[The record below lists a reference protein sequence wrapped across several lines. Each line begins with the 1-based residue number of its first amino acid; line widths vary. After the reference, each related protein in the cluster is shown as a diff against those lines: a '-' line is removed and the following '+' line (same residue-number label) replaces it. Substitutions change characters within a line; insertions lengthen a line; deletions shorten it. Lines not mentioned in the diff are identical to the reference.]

1 MDKIIIENL
10 ELIANHGVFKEEK
23 FLGQKFLISV
33 EMITDTR
40 EAGKTENLNAS
51 THYGFVADDIE
62 KIFTEDSFDLIE
74 TCAEKIAEMIL
85 TNYPLI
91 SEVKVRVKK
100 PWAPIKKH
108 FDFVAVEIT
117 RKWHT
122 AYLSL
127 GSNMGD
133 KKANLLSAIENIKNL
148 ENTKVTSQ
156 SIILETEPFGYK
168 DQDMFL
174 NACIEIKTLFTP
186 KELLQKLLEI
196 ENIMGR
202 KRIIKW
208 GPRIIDLDILF
219 YDDLVVGEKDLAIP
233 HPWICERM
241 FVLEPLSEIA
251 PNIIHPLE
259 RKTISTLKRLLEEKE
274 EATSDNSN
282 TK

>member
-10 ELIANHGVFKEEK
+10 EIIAEHGVFKEEK
-23 FLGQKFLISV
+23 FLGQKFIISV
-33 EMITDTR
+33 EMITYTR
-40 EAGKTENLNAS
+40 EAGKTGNLNAS

-62 KIFTEDSFDLIE
+62 KVFTSRSFDLIE

-85 TNYPLI
+85 TKYPLI
-91 SEVKVRVKK
+91 SQVKITVKK
-100 PWAPIKKH
+100 PWAPIRKH

-127 GSNMGD
+127 GTNMGD
-133 KKANLLSAIENIKNL
+133 KKKNLLEAIEKIGNL
-148 ENTKVTSQ
+148 ENTKVTAQ
-156 SIILETEPFGYK
+156 STIVETEPFGYT

-174 NACIEIKTLFTP
+174 NACLEVKTLFTP
-186 KELLQKLLEI
+186 QELLEKLLDI
-196 ENIMGR
+196 ELQMGR

-219 YDDLVVGEKDLAIP
+219 FDDEIIQDKNLAVP

-241 FVLEPLSEIA
+241 FVLEPLCEIA
-251 PNIIHPLE
+251 PNLVHPLE
-259 RKTISTLKRLLEEKE
+259 RKTVGTLKRLLEKE
-274 EATSDNSN
+274 IN
-282 TK
+282 K

>member
-10 ELIANHGVFKEEK
+10 EIIAKHGVFKEEK
-23 FLGQKFLISV
+23 FLGQKFIISA

-40 EAGKTENLNAS
+40 EAGKTGNLNAS

-62 KIFTEDSFDLIE
+62 KVFTSQSFDLIE

-85 TNYPLI
+85 TKYPLV
-91 SEVKVRVKK
+91 SQVKITVKK
-100 PWAPIKKH
+100 PWAPIRKH

-127 GSNMGD
+127 GTNMGD
-133 KKANLLSAIENIKNL
+133 KKKNLLEAIEKIGNL
-148 ENTKVTSQ
+148 ENTKVTAQ
-156 SIILETEPFGYK
+156 STIVETEPFGYTE
-168 DQDMFL
+168 QDMFL
-174 NACIEIKTLFTP
+174 NACLEIKTLFTP
-186 KELLQKLLEI
+186 QELLEKLLDI
-196 ENIMGR
+196 ELQMGR

-219 YDDLVVGEKDLAIP
+219 FDDEIIQDKNLAVP

-241 FVLEPLSEIA
+241 FVLEPLCEIA
-251 PNIIHPLE
+251 PNLVHPLE
-259 RKTISTLKRLLEEKE
+259 RKTVGTLKRLLEKE
-274 EATSDNSN
+274 IN
-282 TK
+282 K

>member
-10 ELIANHGVFKEEK
+10 EIIAEHGVFKEEK
-23 FLGQKFLISV
+23 FLGQKFIISV

-40 EAGKTENLNAS
+40 EAGKTGNLNAS

-62 KIFTEDSFDLIE
+62 KVFTSRSFDLIE

-85 TNYPLI
+85 TKYPLI
-91 SEVKVRVKK
+91 SQVKITVKK
-100 PWAPIKKH
+100 PWAPIRKH

-127 GSNMGD
+127 GTNMGD
-133 KKANLLSAIENIKNL
+133 KKKNLLEAIEKIENL
-148 ENTKVTSQ
+148 ENTKVTAQ
-156 SIILETEPFGYK
+156 STIVETEPFGYT

-174 NACIEIKTLFTP
+174 NACLEVKTLFTP
-186 KELLQKLLEI
+186 QELLEKLLDI
-196 ENIMGR
+196 ELQMGR

-219 YDDLVVGEKDLAIP
+219 FDDEIIQDKNLAVP

-241 FVLEPLSEIA
+241 FVLEPLCEIA
-251 PNIIHPLE
+251 PNLVHPLE
-259 RKTISTLKRLLEEKE
+259 RKTVGTLKRLLEKE
-274 EATSDNSN
+274 IN
-282 TK
+282 K